1 MFAYCRNNPIVLED
15 ATGTADRAC
24 IYAESRIDD
33 EPWRDHSP
41 GGGGIS
47 KRSFKKVDLTE
58 KINAFLR
65 NNASILQ
72 QYLDKHGWAK
82 AAVFF
87 YNNVKDGGA
96 LDIKLQDDWK
106 FESGTVYYYN
116 GKPLRYDD
124 PGNINF
130 GYIGAILFPLV
141 VLCVGAGCNQISNYG
156 FKFGSIATFFD
167 DPRDQQMIKMGY
179 DLYRKGGV

>member
-1 MFAYCRNNPIVLED
+1 MFAYCLNNPVAHTDDSGSAAKTCLS
-15 ATGTADRAC
+15 ADGA
-24 IYAESRIDD
+24 IDD
-33 EPWRDHSP
+33 TPWWDYSP

-47 KRSFKKVDLTE
+47 KHNFKKVDLTE

-72 QYLDKHGWAK
+72 QYLDENGWAK

-106 FESGTVYYYN
+106 FEPGTIYYYN

-141 VLCVGAGCNQISNYG
+141 ILCAGAGCNQISNYG

-167 DPRDQQMIKMGY
+167 DPRDQRMIKIGY
-179 DLYRKGGV
+179 DLYQQGGV